1 MGAGGES
8 EDSIIKVNI
17 LSYFQLHWEIYFSS
31 PSSESYK
38 CLLKFSV
45 HKLLKSLS

>member
-8 EDSIIKVNI
+8 EDSITKVNI
-17 LSYFQLHWEIYFSS
+17 LSSFSLHWERYFSS

-38 CLLKFSV
+38 CLFKFPV
-45 HKLLKSLS
+45 HKLLKSLC